1 MSSGYAA
8 GSPGRRV
15 SGEARNHSR
24 FEVISMWIRVGE
36 RCRMAR
42 DECSWKAKVAAV
54 CCAPVARLEKVWKR
68 VDPGALA
75 MVESWVQP
83 GPDGEA
89 LEVKEPRVTPWG
101 GVVDSVIK
109 DEMEKALV
117 EESVVIRPLE
127 KARKMFEGFRTSFSL
142 CLRKVDMF
150 EEECGDDIR
159 KLLTYWRDMFNQG
172 GGNDLLAKFQRVSQ
186 FMCLSLAAEPNEKAC
201 HLDSDTSNIH
211 FLHAVHGHLRPDDSR
226 EHCDPIREALGLS
239 RGGTVM
245 PVYNGNLLL
254 VVHTF
259 SELASNSCPSSRVPS
274 RPPSSIADS
283 EKQSVGRSP
292 SIRVKPGSS
301 PSLDHK
307 SSVARQSSLPS
318 LSNPQNFITA
328 EPSSEPPL
336 RVLVQAGTLDVL
348 VDILVHNLHNDEDTI
363 DAEVLDS
370 LDVTIENFR
379 FALGTSNPSALHETV
394 VEVPTVTL
402 DNIGGLEKVKL
413 ELQETI
419 VIPNIF
425 LHSASSLVTLVT
437 SHHSLVLPP
446 SCGCHQNPWWH
457 PSYFFAVSIDYM
469 DPNSFSAR
477 GGKPHINVG
486 RGSQPPEVNAFSGR
500 GGPVRFSGAQN
511 PRSQGRILP
520 TGVSFSN
527 RLDHCPMGP
536 FQSVSNVSDPH
547 QDSSGSDIRLE
558 PPIDLDIRSEPP
570 IDSDQPIETDSEY
583 HPDVIPAQPEPV
595 TPRRQHIRSR
605 APGPIVTP
613 PVQRAEPVTTADN
626 TQNRLHQDW
635 LVALTLLCVAFL
647 HTRYQVSFRACAAM
661 LFCLNAVFLTLGRI
675 NKPIPFTLQTVFRHM
690 GLKDQFTV
698 YRVCPVCH
706 KLFSPEQ
713 VNVTN
718 CDRCN
723 SALNQPSLSTLS
735 LDPEAEPDPSRQPTS
750 LPYNVAPLAT
760 LSSLLSDFLARPGM
774 EEALELWRSLPKNNS
789 SDLET
794 IRDGLVWKELKD
806 KDGNSFFDH
815 ETSELRIGVT
825 VGFDW
830 FDPST
835 GKSGPSHSSGVLS
848 VCFSNLEDHL
858 RYRTGNILICG
869 FTPGPNEPNAE
880 QLQEYLERFV
890 DDLLMLY
897 NAGKSYITPNSPEG
911 RLARLAVLAVVC
923 DHPAMCKMCGF
934 GDHRHNVAPCTKC
947 KVTHAELFSPEA
959 LKNGFPLRDGEE
971 HRRKCYEWKGLSP
984 AEHQVFFTEH
994 GVRWSEFAWLPYF
1007 DPVRMTVLD
1016 PMHIFLAGLSKAQW
1030 FSEWI
1035 QTNTLRPSTPL
1046 RPRELAMIHAYLED
1060 FEAPLWAGK
1069 LPTRMGESAGG
1080 SLTCDAYKFAVTTAL
1095 PMIIPVVWEAF
1106 LPREEV
1112 EKQKAEKEEYKQR
1125 LDDYKE
1131 AFDRWKR
1138 RRRGPKPKEPEKPD
1152 RPRMHF
1158 DEPTNFLRF
1167 STALKLM
1174 TAGKV
1179 TQDGL
1184 TKAEKLLEDYLLQY
1198 RFIRFHFLYGVKS
1211 MKPNHHW
1218 VIHLPPQIRDY
1229 GPVYNFWAF
1238 LTERLNKILKN
1249 MNSNNH
1255 VHGQLEITML
1265 REFNRS
1271 ASVESHM
1278 RQVILS
1284 TDADPVA
1291 KAVLRRLLSQTG
1303 ESIGTVADAASARA
1317 AQLNDE
1323 RIFPEE
1329 SRVAPGSLVYP
1340 ARSTARPSDELTDLE
1355 RLGLR
1360 TFYNSARHGL
1370 FHLDMEKYVQPN
1382 STAISRFA
1390 RRLNYATLD
1399 GRRISPTSRTLRR
1412 SAGSSIVKVVID
1424 GKRKG
1429 GEVRELFRHRQ
1440 SKINQ
1445 DIVFA
1450 AIDWMDYADLSPVE
1464 DDPWAAFPELEIETW
1479 HFDKRLT
1486 PAEAQEQNLPLI
1498 IPLHAVACQLA
1509 RGVVRT
1515 TDPPLWI
1522 TTTMARHIIMFDD
1535 EDDHRGDEEP

>member
-1 MSSGYAA
+1 
-8 GSPGRRV
+8 
-15 SGEARNHSR
+15 
-24 FEVISMWIRVGE
+24 
-36 RCRMAR
+36 
-42 DECSWKAKVAAV
+42 
-54 CCAPVARLEKVWKR
+54 
-68 VDPGALA
+68 
-75 MVESWVQP
+75 
-83 GPDGEA
+83 
-89 LEVKEPRVTPWG
+89 
-101 GVVDSVIK
+101 
-109 DEMEKALV
+109 
-117 EESVVIRPLE
+117 
-127 KARKMFEGFRTSFSL
+127 
-142 CLRKVDMF
+142 
-150 EEECGDDIR
+150 
-159 KLLTYWRDMFNQG
+159 
-172 GGNDLLAKFQRVSQ
+172 
-186 FMCLSLAAEPNEKAC
+186 
-201 HLDSDTSNIH
+201 
-211 FLHAVHGHLRPDDSR
+211 
-226 EHCDPIREALGLS
+226 
-239 RGGTVM
+239 
-245 PVYNGNLLL
+245 
-254 VVHTF
+254 
-259 SELASNSCPSSRVPS
+259 
-274 RPPSSIADS
+274 
-283 EKQSVGRSP
+283 
-292 SIRVKPGSS
+292 
-301 PSLDHK
+301 
-307 SSVARQSSLPS
+307 
-318 LSNPQNFITA
+318 
-328 EPSSEPPL
+328 
-336 RVLVQAGTLDVL
+336 
-348 VDILVHNLHNDEDTI
+348 
-363 DAEVLDS
+363 
-370 LDVTIENFR
+370 
-379 FALGTSNPSALHETV
+379 
-394 VEVPTVTL
+394 
-402 DNIGGLEKVKL
+402 
-413 ELQETI
+413 
-419 VIPNIF
+419 
-425 LHSASSLVTLVT
+425 
-437 SHHSLVLPP
+437 
-446 SCGCHQNPWWH
+446 
-457 PSYFFAVSIDYM
+457 
-469 DPNSFSAR
+469 
-477 GGKPHINVG
+477 
-486 RGSQPPEVNAFSGR
+486 
-500 GGPVRFSGAQN
+500 
-511 PRSQGRILP
+511 
-520 TGVSFSN
+520 
-527 RLDHCPMGP
+527 
-536 FQSVSNVSDPH
+536 
-547 QDSSGSDIRLE
+547 
-558 PPIDLDIRSEPP
+558 
-570 IDSDQPIETDSEY
+570 
-583 HPDVIPAQPEPV
+583 
-595 TPRRQHIRSR
+595 
-605 APGPIVTP
+605 
-613 PVQRAEPVTTADN
+613 
-626 TQNRLHQDW
+626 HQDW

-675 NKPIPFTLQTVFRHM
+675 NKPIPFTLQTVFHRM
-690 GLKDQFTV
+690 GLKDQFIV

-718 CDRCN
+718 CDHCD

-735 LDPEAEPDPSRQPTS
+735 VDPEAEPDPSRQPAS

-774 EEALELWRSLPKNNS
+774 EEALESWRSLPKNNS
-789 SDLET
+789 SDLKT

-880 QLQEYLERFV
+880 QLQSYLERFV
-890 DDLLMLY
+890 EDLLMLY

-947 KVTHAELFSPEA
+947 KATHAELFSPEA
-959 LKNGFPLRDGEE
+959 LQKGFPLRDGEE

-984 AEHQVFFTEH
+984 AERQAFFTEH
-994 GVRWSEFAWLPYF
+994 GVRWSEFARLPYF

-1016 PMHIFLAGLSKAQW
+1016 PMHIFLAGMSFDWLRVLSNLSTGLSKAQW

-1069 LPTRMGESAGG
+1069 LPSRMGESAGG

-1095 PMIIPVVWEAF
+1095 PIIIPVVWEAF
-1106 LPREEV
+1106 LPPEEV
-1112 EKQKAEKEEYKQR
+1112 EKQKAEKEEYKQK
-1125 LDDYKE
+1125 LADYKE
-1131 AFDRWKR
+1131 AFDRWKQ
-1138 RRRGPKPKEPEKPD
+1138 RRRGTKPKEPEKPD

-1174 TAGKV
+1174 TAGIV

-1198 RFIRFHFLYGVKS
+1198 RFLYGVKS

-1255 VHGQLEITML
+1255 HLVSSLLYVALMDSFH
-1265 REFNRS
+1265 
-1271 ASVESHM
+1271 
-1278 RQVILS
+1278 IL
-1284 TDADPVA
+1284 
-1291 KAVLRRLLSQTG
+1291 
-1303 ESIGTVADAASARA
+1303 ARA
-1317 AQLNDE
+1317 TQLNDAQ
-1323 RIFPEE
+1323 IFPEE

-1340 ARSTARPSDELTDLE
+1340 AKSTARPSDELADLE
-1355 RLGLR
+1355 RLGLK
-1360 TFYNSARHGL
+1360 TFYNSGRHGP
-1370 FHLDMEKYVQPN
+1370 FHLDMEKHVQPN

-1429 GEVRELFRHRQ
+1429 GEVRELFLHRQ

-1479 HFDKRLT
+1479 HFGKRLT

-1498 IPLHAVACQLA
+1498 IPLHTVSCQLA

-1522 TTTMARHIIMFDD
+1522 TTTMAR
-1535 EDDHRGDEEP
+1535 